1 MKLIKLL
8 KRRKAVSP
16 VIATILLISLVV
28 VAGSLVYFLVVPMIQ
43 GSASISIITAQWFDT
58 NSDDAVDITYITLQ
72 NTGTAQAVISKI
84 NITIQNVDY
93 SNAYVNSSSLV
104 GAVYP
109 LEVDVSERID
119 IAVSFNPVPLIRL
132 GDNTFRIRVTLVDGS
147 FVLAEDNLKY
157 VNTIEP
163 LSLTVINPVNNSW
176 TSGILD
182 PQAVS
187 TGGFKASA
195 VTYDF
200 YYPDDT
206 AIALD
211 QDISQNI
218 NTSLYPDDNDYKLIF
233 KTNDTLN
240 QSIEQTYLFGIDNNA
255 IGITLYL
262 NDTTSGIITVNQGQ
276 AVNVSWVL
284 AIDGAGLYLQELII
298 EGDIY
303 PSAGSEIE
311 GITKTTREYI
321 MSGTETSNLPEDQYT
336 FTLRVVDEAG
346 NVNIVGRS
354 FNLEDNNG
362 PTVNIITP
370 ANESWD
376 LSATIT
382 IEVYASDPSGI
393 NENYFDIVFMNFTG
407 YTFSFELVDGDID
420 ATYNTNTK
428 KWTLEFNTYQ
438 LADGNYSMTVIVYD
452 DTGNPGNSNY
462 DEIFISIENVV
473 FTFSGE
479 GGKDGERI
487 WGPFYS
493 RGEVWFYM
501 ENMLLT
507 DVTVTKIMFSWSPDT
522 QITDVYEITD
532 STDVTWLDGSS
543 SPYDE
548 DVEHPVRSG
557 LGVVITS
564 GQSIKL
570 NIQFEENDK
579 VIGKTF
585 TFSFYIEE
593 LDGWEDFTFTL

>member
-28 VAGSLVYFLVVPMIQ
+28 VSGSLVYFLVVPMIQ

-58 NSDDAVDITYITLQ
+58 DSDDAVDITYITLQ

-84 NITIQNVDY
+84 NITIQNLEY
-93 SNAYVNSSSLV
+93 SNAYINSSTLV

-132 GDNTFRIRVTLVDGS
+132 GENTFRIRVTLIDGS
-147 FVLAEDNLKY
+147 FVLAEDSLKY

-182 PQAVS
+182 PQAVT

-200 YYPDDT
+200 YYPDNT
-206 AIALD
+206 SIALD
-211 QDISQNI
+211 QDITQNI
-218 NTSLYPDDNDYKLIF
+218 NTSLYPDDNNYKLVF
-233 KTNDTLN
+233 KTNDSLG

-284 AIDGAGLYLQELII
+284 TIDGAGLYLQELII

-303 PSAGSEIE
+303 PSAGSTIE

-321 MSGTETSNLPEDQYT
+321 MSGTKTLTLPEDQYT
-336 FTLRVVDEAG
+336 FTLRVIDEAG
-346 NVNIVGRS
+346 NVNIQGRS
-354 FNLEDNNG
+354 FNLDDING
-362 PTVNIITP
+362 PTVNILNP
-370 ANESWD
+370 ANASWNLTD
-376 LSATIT
+376 FIT

-393 NENYFDIVFMNFTG
+393 NKNYLDLVFYYENGSV
-407 YTFSFELVDGDID
+407 YTFELIDDDIT
-420 ATYNTNTK
+420 ATYNSVSET
-428 KWTLEFNTYQ
+428 WTLEFNTYQ
-438 LADGNYSMTVIVYD
+438 LPNGTYMLSVVCYD
-452 DTGNPGNSNY
+452 NTGSPGNANSDN
-462 DEIFISIENVV
+462 IIISIENSL
-473 FTFSGE
+473 FTFSGAT
-479 GGKDGERI
+479 GEDSTRVLLWWTQASI
-487 WGPFYS
+487 SFYILNNL
-493 RGEVWFYM
+493 FQD
-501 ENMLLT
+501 L
-507 DVTVTKIMFSWSPDT
+507 TVTKVKFTWTP
-522 QITDVYEITD
+522 TD
-532 STDVTWLDGSS
+532 SRLTAVDTLYDNTDVTWLSS
-543 SPYDE
+543 GTYAP
-548 DVEHPVRSG
+548 DVEHDVRAG
-557 LGVVITS
+557 LGVVIS
-564 GQSIKL
+564 SEQSLKL
-570 NIQFEENDK
+570 
-579 VIGKTF
+579 TF
-585 TFSFYIEE
+585 LFDDARDRVTGRDYTFSFYVSE
-593 LDGWEDFTFTL
+593 LSSWAVYSFSL

>member
-1 MKLIKLL
+1 MKLINLL

-28 VAGSLVYFLVVPMIQ
+28 VSGSLVYFLVVPMIQ

-58 NSDDAVDITYITLQ
+58 DSDDAVDITYITLQ

-84 NITIQNVDY
+84 NITIQNVEY
-93 SNAYVNSSSLV
+93 SNAYVNSSTLV

-119 IAVSFNPVPLIRL
+119 IAISFNPVPLIRL
-132 GDNTFRIRVTLVDGS
+132 GDNTFRIRVTLIDGS

-211 QDISQNI
+211 QDITQNI
-218 NTSLYPDDNDYKLIF
+218 NTSLYPDDNNYKLVF

-284 AIDGAGLYLQELII
+284 TIDGAGLYLQELII

-303 PSAGSEIE
+303 PSAGSTIE

-321 MSGTETSNLPEDQYT
+321 MSGTETSTLPEDQYT

-346 NVNIVGRS
+346 NVNIAGRT
-354 FNLEDNNG
+354 FDLQDNNG
-362 PTVNIITP
+362 PTVNIIAP
-370 ANESWD
+370 ANESL
-376 LSATIT
+376 LSTTIT

-393 NENYFDIVFMNFTG
+393 NEKYFDLVFMNSTG
-407 YTFSFELVDGDID
+407 SIFSFELIDGDID
-420 ATYNTNTK
+420 ATYNTDTK

-438 LADGNYSMTVIVYD
+438 LADDNYSMIVIVYD
-452 DTGNPGNSNY
+452 NTGNPGNSNY
-462 DEIFISIENVV
+462 DEIYIEIENVV

-479 GGKDGERI
+479 GGDDGRGFWKPGRI
-487 WGPFYS
+487 
-493 RGEVWFYM
+493 WFYM
-501 ENMLLT
+501 QNMLLT
-507 DVTVTKIMFSWSPDT
+507 DITVTKIKFSWDPDN
-522 QITDVYEITD
+522 QIDFVYEIKD
-532 STDVTWLDGSS
+532 STDVIWLDGSD
-543 SPYDE
+543 SPWDE
-548 DVEHPVRSG
+548 NVEHPVRSG
-557 LGVVITS
+557 LGVVIAS
-564 GQSIKL
+564 DQSIKL
-570 NIQFEENDK
+570 NILFDYGDK